1 MHIII
6 SKTENVNITELK
18 RSNTN
23 AAIGIFDSGIGGLS
37 ITKCISEQ
45 LPNENLIYVADSLHA
60 PYGDKSVDFIVERV
74 NVIAEQLINQGV
86 KALVI
91 ACNTATVNAIKQ
103 LRLKVSVPVIGV
115 EPAIKPAA
123 KLSKAKKVAV
133 LVTQATSENKRFL
146 SLINEHH
153 NGAKVII
160 QPCPGLV
167 EIIEQGQQHST
178 MCHTL
183 LQNYLEPLLAQGIDT
198 LVLGCTHYPFVQ
210 QQISAILGNSIQVV
224 ETAEPVTLQLSR
236 QLKQANIATFSTQLG
251 HHQFYSTEPTKNQQ
265 QLFNQLWQSKVNL
278 KQLNP

>member
-1 MHIII
+1 MNIII
-6 SKTENVNITELK
+6 SKTEKVNLK
-18 RSNTN
+18 SINSSNQN

-37 ITKCISEQ
+37 IAKCISKQ

-60 PYGDKSVDFIVERV
+60 PYGDKSVDFIIERV
-74 NVIAEQLINQGV
+74 NLIAQQLINQGV

-103 LRLKVSVPVIGV
+103 LRTRVGIPVIGV

-153 NGAKVII
+153 NGAQVII

-167 EIIEQGQQHST
+167 EIIEQGQQHSPA
-178 MCHTL
+178 CQVL
-183 LQNYLEPLLAQGIDT
+183 LQSYLQPLLSQGIDT

-210 QQISAILGNSIQVV
+210 QQINAITGNAIQVV

-236 QLKQANIATFSTQLG
+236 QLAQTNIVNSSNQLG
-251 HHQFYSTEPTKNQQ
+251 HHQFFSSEPSENQQ
-265 QLFNQLWQSKVNL
+265 QLFNQLWQTEVNL
-278 KQLNP
+278 KPFIR